1 LAALKALIIDRSF
14 RAESRVKISTN
25 HSRRPKASFPL
36 NFASTTIRIIKIEPH
51 AESMNLVVG
60 HSEFSDLKDVTGL
73 EPVALPMLV
82 VDPPERQSGADVK
95 GTPDRRSTAGRSD
108 SPPPVFLNLSETVR
122 CAS

>member
-1 LAALKALIIDRSF
+1 
-14 RAESRVKISTN
+14 
-25 HSRRPKASFPL
+25 
-36 NFASTTIRIIKIEPH
+36 
-51 AESMNLVVG
+51 MNLVVG

-108 SPPPVFLNLSETVR
+108 STPSAPVD
-122 CAS
+122 